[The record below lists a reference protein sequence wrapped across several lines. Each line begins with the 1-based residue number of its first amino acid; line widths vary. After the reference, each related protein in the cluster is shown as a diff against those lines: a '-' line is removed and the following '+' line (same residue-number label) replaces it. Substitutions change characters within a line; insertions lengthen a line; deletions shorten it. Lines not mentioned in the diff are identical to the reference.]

1 MTITAIRKELH
12 AYIDSKVAVS
22 TRSAQ
27 ADAAKGFIAYML
39 RPDHNALWKS
49 KGLERLP

>member
-1 MTITAIRKELH
+1 VPEELH

-22 TRSAQ
+22 TRSTQ
-27 ADAAKGFIAYML
+27 VDAAKGFITYML
-39 RPDHNALWKS
+39 RPDHNALWKA